1 MIVVEGNRCK
11 AEMPPALRAVAQPD
25 IADPGCGDAPGTVS
39 HLMFPTDYFAFS

>member
-11 AEMPPALRAVAQPD
+11 AEMPPALRVFAQPD
-25 IADPGCGDAPGTVS
+25 ITGPGCGDAPGTVS

>member
-11 AEMPPALRAVAQPD
+11 TENATGVFAQPGMTG
-25 IADPGCGDAPGTVS
+25 PGCGDTSGTVS